1 VVIVT
6 ERTIRRVPPLGI
18 TKLSELEIDVD
29 RDWGKKNIVNF
40 GPGGIDLH
48 STVTSHASRHTATGP
63 DPIRGW
69 IFPDLIG
76 PASNEN
82 YWIRWRTRNV
92 AGTEVLDHFFEPL
105 DDTFGFLGFANKR
118 WDGVYAYFHYM
129 WHVRVRGGGTSYFPM
144 DANVH
149 HTLIPLSDGFSYIG
163 TATRRFHYI
172 RGVTVVSGD
181 LGVEDRRC
189 LVCGREFKEGD
200 AVVFKV
206 RRVDGENMQVLL
218 VPVHAECNPHPLN
231 PELLREHEKMLLP
244 NRGEGEQFELN
255 PPGPEEFEV
264 VSVTVEDDKIMT
276 VNALCGD
283 GTFLSFPA
291 PVDADEET
299 IAKLAREY
307 YDLFKKKE
315 ARMQVKI
322 AEGTRKLKRN
332 WRGFKA
338 KLK

>member
-63 DPIRGW
+63 DPITGW
-69 IFPDLIG
+69 IAPNFIG
-76 PASNEN
+76 PASNDPAPI
-82 YWIRWRTRNV
+82 YWRTRNISGDLV
-92 AGTEVLDHFFEPL
+92 IQHRFVPL
-105 DDTFGFLGFANKR
+105 DDMSGFLGIIGNR
-118 WDGVYAYFHYM
+118 WIAFYGYTSDVARF
-129 WHVRVRGGGTSYFPM
+129 RIRGADTSYLPI
-144 DANVH
+144 DSATH
-149 HTLIPLSDGFSYIG
+149 HTLIPMTDGYSYIG

-181 LGVEDRRC
+181 LGLEDRRC

-206 RRVDGENMQVLL
+206 RRVDEKNMQVLL
-218 VPVHAECNPHPLN
+218 VPVHAECNPHQLD
-231 PELLREHEKMLLP
+231 PELLREHEKMLQP

-255 PPGPEEFEV
+255 PPGPDEFEI
-264 VSVTVEDDKIMT
+264 VSVTVEDDKLMT

-283 GTFLSFPA
+283 GTALSFPA

-299 IAKLAREY
+299 IVRLAREY
-307 YDLFKKKE
+307 YARVKE
-315 ARMQVKI
+315 MERELEERRAK
-322 AEGTRKLKRN
+322 GTRKLKRN